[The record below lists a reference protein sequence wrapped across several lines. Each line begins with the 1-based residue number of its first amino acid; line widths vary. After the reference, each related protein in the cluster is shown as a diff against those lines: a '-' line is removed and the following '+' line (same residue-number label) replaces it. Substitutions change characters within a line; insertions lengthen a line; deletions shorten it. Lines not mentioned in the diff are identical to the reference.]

1 MFHEVP
7 ALPVV
12 LPVALTAFV
21 VLLWRLRRRGRLT
34 VPRAAVAAALCVYL
48 GGIIANT
55 VFPVF
60 VGKTDRDVPWSA
72 FLDLAPL
79 ADYEV
84 SDALLNVALFVPLGM
99 LVSLVLTRPSWWRV
113 LSVTAVTSLAI
124 ETTQYVAANVLGGG
138 HIADVDDLASN
149 VVGGAVGYV
158 LLSTATRIPAV
169 RGLVDRFRWR

>member
-1 MFHEVP
+1 M
-7 ALPVV
+7 
-12 LPVALTAFV
+12 
-21 VLLWRLRRRGRLT
+21 
-34 VPRAAVAAALCVYL
+34 PRAAVAAALCVYL

-60 VGKTDRDVPWSA
+60 VGRPARDAPWSA
-72 FLDLAPL
+72 FLDLVPL
-79 ADYEV
+79 ADYEL

-124 ETTQYVAANVLGGG
+124 ETTQYVT
-138 HIADVDDLASN
+138 SN